1 MTDGRRKE
9 NIMTFETVHAG
20 YGNKIDSSLAKTATT
35 ASASDPGMFFTEKLL
50 RCAIKTADDP
60 NHTAAKRSSTD
71 SKSTNGIG
79 SKPANNAGSKPA
91 NNASPKPANNASPK
105 PTADTPAYKTGT
117 NTAADAPADNESLKT
132 PDEFSFLDY
141 HNFFQDKINEIYEK
155 IQNGE
160 AEPSYQ
166 IGSQS
171 FTEKEWDNFLKKFDE
186 VEDTI
191 RELMREEHAKRAEKR
206 LKQQQAE
213 ADGLENLLLAE
224 STSCSYP
231 SADPK
236 KDDVQY
242 ITWYTKE
249 GIYCR
254 RAGSTEEYE
263 WSISFADEDQYDK
276 VMDFISQFPSDW
288 NMRFAAHENFWTDFL
303 ENDIDIESFMEFMNR
318 TDHGVPNYMITAD
331 DGSMYVDKDKMQ
343 WAKYLNPFGNHFY
356 TREEFLKKLEAEI
369 AANRSKLD
377 AEK

>member
-1 MTDGRRKE
+1 
-9 NIMTFETVHAG
+9 MTFETVRAG
-20 YGNKIDSSLAKTATT
+20 YGNKVDSSLAKTAATT
-35 ASASDPGMFFTEKLL
+35 AASDPGMFFTEKLL
-50 RCAIKTADDP
+50 RCVMKTDNDP

-79 SKPANNAGSKPA
+79 SKPANN
-91 NNASPKPANNASPK
+91 
-105 PTADTPAYKTGT
+105 
-117 NTAADAPADNESLKT
+117 
-132 PDEFSFLDY
+132 EFSFLDY

-186 VEDTI
+186 AEDTI
-191 RELMREEHAKRAEKR
+191 RELMREEHAKRAEKQ
-206 LKQQQAE
+206 LKQQQAD
-213 ADGLENLLLAE
+213 ADGLESLLLAE

-288 NMRFAAHENFWTDFL
+288 NLRFAAHENFWTDFL
-303 ENDIDIESFMEFMNR
+303 KNDIDIDSFIEFMNR
-318 TDHGVPNYMITAD
+318 TDHGVPNYLITAD
-331 DGSMYVDKDKMQ
+331 DGSMYVDKNKMQ
-343 WAKYLNPFGNHFY
+343 WAKYLNSFGNQFY
-356 TREEFLKKLEAEI
+356 TREEFQETLEAEI
-369 AANRSKLD
+369 AANRSKL
-377 AEK
+377 KNLKN